1 MFSPIT
7 AGLENWILVATGQF
21 THKIG
26 GALGQLL
33 QLPSSFLK
41 SRLKLR
47 GDSLNDENLDSLANA
62 LSTTA
67 G

>member
-7 AGLENWILVATGQF
+7 AGLENWILVATGLF

-33 QLPSSFLK
+33 QLPSSFLE
-41 SRLKLR
+41 SLKLR